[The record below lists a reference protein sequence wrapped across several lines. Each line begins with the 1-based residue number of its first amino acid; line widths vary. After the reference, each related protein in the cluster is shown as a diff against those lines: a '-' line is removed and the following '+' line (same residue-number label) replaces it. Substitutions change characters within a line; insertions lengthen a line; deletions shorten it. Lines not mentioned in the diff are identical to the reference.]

1 MANGPKCRTHIE
13 EKHRRNFLDF
23 SLDKEFLGMTPK
35 AQSRKENID
44 KLDFIKI
51 ETYVL

>member
-1 MANGPKCRTHIE
+1 MTNGPKCRTHME

-23 SLDKEFLGMTPK
+23 RLGKEFLGMTSK
-35 AQSRKENID
+35 AQSRKENIG